1 VTRVVYDSTER
12 KKNMPTENLLDALVR
27 IRRGWHGGRTG
38 KVVVFEQHDSFPS
51 TYTVIKVRLDGS
63 SQVVNINSV
72 EEVEKLKDSPG
83 SLTT

>member
-1 VTRVVYDSTER
+1 MTRVVDDSTES
-12 KKNMPTENLLDALVR
+12 KKNMSTENLLDAVVR

-38 KVVVFEQHDSFPS
+38 KVVVFEQHGGFPS

-63 SQVVNINSV
+63 GQVVSINSV
-72 EEVEKLKDSPG
+72 EELETLTDSPS